1 MSVENDLNTAA
12 NLLHVW
18 TQEATTPEPERLDVR
33 IDVADLLA
41 AVKTLHDAHWGY
53 LSAITGLDLGAEAGE
68 PEVLYHFCEGAAVV
82 TLRVRTP
89 RTDPS
94 VPSLYPIIPMV
105 TVYERELIEMFGV
118 EVTDTPDP
126 SRLFLPDDWPEGVK
140 LLRKDFDIADAAREA

>member
-41 AVKTLHDAHWGY
+41 AVKTLHDANWGY
-53 LSAITGLDLGAEAGE
+53 LSTITGLDLGVEAGE
-68 PEVLYHFCEGAAVV
+68 LEVLYHFCEGAAVV

-89 RTDPS
+89 RTDAS

-126 SRLFLPDDWPEGVK
+126 SRLFLPDDWPEGVYP
-140 LLRKDFDIADAAREA
+140 LRKDFDMADAAREA